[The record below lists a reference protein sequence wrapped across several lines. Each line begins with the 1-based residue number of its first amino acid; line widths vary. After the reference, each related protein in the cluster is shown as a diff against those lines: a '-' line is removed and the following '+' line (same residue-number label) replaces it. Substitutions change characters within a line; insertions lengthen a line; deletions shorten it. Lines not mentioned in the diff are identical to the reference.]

1 MEAQSLNGITSHA
14 IQWSRPGR
22 WSWLALLLFIGSL
35 LVAVQFR
42 GSIVEQMQYREHF
55 GDAASLATLNDII
68 LGFSTALV
76 VAAAVIS
83 WRAWWTFSLIGT
95 TALGMPDLGA
105 MGFIWLR
112 TWAARLASKALA
124 FVRNNLWPAIS
135 IAFIYLGKGI
145 AFAGKH
151 LGLGIKA
158 VFLVLWRVLAFVRN
172 NLWPAISIAFIYLGK
187 GIAFAGKHLG
197 LGIKAVFLVL
207 WRVLAFAGK
216 HLGLG
221 IKAVFLMLWRV
232 LALAGRH
239 LALGIKAVFLA
250 LWRVLAFAGKYL
262 GMVIKAVF
270 LMLWRVLTFAGKYLG
285 LGIKAVF
292 LVLWRVLAFAGKHL
306 GLGIK
311 AVFLLWRPLAFAGK
325 YLALGIETIF
335 LMLWRV
341 LAFAGKYLGLAISIP
356 FIYLG
361 KGIAWTVKSQGS
373 GVALLLR
380 GLLLGPIRELAF
392 ASRPVGRAVS
402 GFFQN
407 QATGLQS
414 LGRYLWATAYT
425 MGHDLQAGLR
435 LLGRYAAGTLAAPLQ
450 ASTWGWASA
459 RATPERA

>member
-158 VFLVLWRVLAFVRN
+158 VFL
-172 NLWPAISIAFIYLGK
+172 
-187 GIAFAGKHLG
+187 
-197 LGIKAVFLVL
+197 
-207 WRVLAFAGK
+207 
-216 HLGLG
+216 
-221 IKAVFLMLWRV
+221 
-232 LALAGRH
+232 
-239 LALGIKAVFLA
+239 
-250 LWRVLAFAGKYL
+250 
-262 GMVIKAVF
+262 
-270 LMLWRVLTFAGKYLG
+270 MLWRVLTFAGKYLG

-292 LVLWRVLAFAGKHL
+292 LV
-306 GLGIK
+306 
-311 AVFLLWRPLAFAGK
+311 LWRPLAFAGK

-341 LAFAGKYLGLAISIP
+341 LTFAGKYLGLGIKAVFLMLWRVLAFAGKYLWLAISTP

-361 KGIAWTVKSQGS
+361 KAIVTVQ
-373 GVALLLR
+373 
-380 GLLLGPIRELAF
+380 
-392 ASRPVGRAVS
+392 
-402 GFFQN
+402 
-407 QATGLQS
+407 T
-414 LGRYLWATAYT
+414 
-425 MGHDLQAGLR
+425 
-435 LLGRYAAGTLAAPLQ
+435 
-450 ASTWGWASA
+450 
-459 RATPERA
+459 